1 MDKEAKKPNVSGQFE
16 RTFASLALA
25 ALKDRVVSLVQYM
38 LGFQVIDKDDDDTR
52 AVGVFA
58 FDINGTKLYA
68 PVFFNRGQL
77 KGMDLLHVGERD
89 LFIPFSDEWV
99 NYVISRKGSEV
110 GQGRATRPSDFM
122 SSPDFDV
129 YTKSPL
135 ETSFMK
141 GAAEFELPTEIT
153 GIYVHGQAFD
163 LAPFLSAFT
172 LSPDSEGFKKNA
184 EDLSVSAW
192 FKDPVLRGALAS
204 TLVKNAKLRE
214 AFNQFYDIAELF
226 KPYTHERTV
235 TKRVFKAAAE
245 LPTVEKPKI
254 IYMNDPEALELSK
267 GKKDQLLQTGY
278 IVMDKRLSTEKA
290 EFIDTVTS
298 FRNPWANGEFT
309 VLFKQLGARKAFV
322 SLHPFEL
329 EDDSAY
335 KRPDQGAMLIDSDT
349 KAWRCAPVSEI
360 FVSDCTGADS
370 NVTDFYD
377 SQDSVKALSS
387 VSKED
392 PIVLMLPNG
401 RTTQVFYVTEQKP
414 EIQVAGTSVR
424 TSFGISLNSWGCSD
438 MTLVVSPD
446 VSTFRLTGNIF
457 VAPSNSHVIKLNS
470 RNMINMA
477 PASRSYVA
485 SMLMSSPA
493 YRPVGIAKK
502 AFNRYQLTT
511 VKEAVDK
518 SAAVAH
524 LVCEQGLGEDTAL
537 ELLDRADKKLL
548 VSGHIKLAAVRG
560 LYDVDNQGHFDSELG
575 VYVDEPHESILEVE
589 DMQPGA
595 EMGYSDSNR
604 AQKSKDK
611 ELFDINV
618 FSGLLRVN
626 NVSDNVNKY
635 VTDLVVGMDRIG
647 RMLFLFY
654 WRFDSF
660 KDRYGTGE
668 LTELEDMLKS
678 TFSSL
683 GDIALFL
690 RKNNNMDVLA
700 GRGSD
705 AELTE
710 E

>member
-1 MDKEAKKPNVSGQFE
+1 
-16 RTFASLALA
+16 
-25 ALKDRVVSLVQYM
+25 
-38 LGFQVIDKDDDDTR
+38 
-52 AVGVFA
+52 
-58 FDINGTKLYA
+58 
-68 PVFFNRGQL
+68 
-77 KGMDLLHVGERD
+77 
-89 LFIPFSDEWV
+89 
-99 NYVISRKGSEV
+99 
-110 GQGRATRPSDFM
+110 
-122 SSPDFDV
+122 
-129 YTKSPL
+129 
-135 ETSFMK
+135 
-141 GAAEFELPTEIT
+141 
-153 GIYVHGQAFD
+153 
-163 LAPFLSAFT
+163 
-172 LSPDSEGFKKNA
+172 
-184 EDLSVSAW
+184 
-192 FKDPVLRGALAS
+192 
-204 TLVKNAKLRE
+204 
-214 AFNQFYDIAELF
+214 
-226 KPYTHERTV
+226 
-235 TKRVFKAAAE
+235 
-245 LPTVEKPKI
+245 
-254 IYMNDPEALELSK
+254 
-267 GKKDQLLQTGY
+267 
-278 IVMDKRLSTEKA
+278 
-290 EFIDTVTS
+290 
-298 FRNPWANGEFT
+298 
-309 VLFKQLGARKAFV
+309 
-322 SLHPFEL
+322 
-329 EDDSAY
+329 
-335 KRPDQGAMLIDSDT
+335 
-349 KAWRCAPVSEI
+349 
-360 FVSDCTGADS
+360 
-370 NVTDFYD
+370 
-377 SQDSVKALSS
+377 
-387 VSKED
+387 
-392 PIVLMLPNG
+392 
-401 RTTQVFYVTEQKP
+401 
-414 EIQVAGTSVR
+414 
-424 TSFGISLNSWGCSD
+424 